1 MSYDLESVR
10 RQFPILQRQTYLASH
25 SLGAVPRKTREAL
38 GEYWEAW
45 ASQGIQAWDGPW
57 WESVETFSALLR
69 QLLNAEEDSVVPM
82 QNATR
87 AIAGVLSCFD
97 WASERNRIVMTDLE
111 FTTTFPLIRHL
122 KDLGAEIVIIESEE
136 GRRVAPSRFAQAID
150 QETRLVLTSH
160 VYFRSGAIQDLAE
173 ITKMAHEAG
182 AYVLGDGYQAV
193 GTIPVDLQELGVD
206 FYVGGSHK
214 WLCGGPGAGFL
225 YVRPQVAGR
234 VRPGLTGWFGLE
246 DPFAYDTDPSAGKP
260 APAAKRFLGGTP
272 NIPALYA
279 AREGIKTVLELG
291 VDQIREHSLELG
303 QAFQDHLDDRGW
315 KLTGPEDPKDRSGM
329 VCFSPGGGGE
339 WKAKRL
345 AEQGVMVDARPD
357 AGMRAGLHFYNNEEE
372 IATLF
377 EALAEL

>member
-1 MSYDLESVR
+1 MTYDLEEIR
-10 RQFPILQRQTYLASH
+10 RRFPILHRHTYLASH

-45 ASQGIQAWDGPW
+45 AAQGIEAWDGPW
-57 WESVETFSALLR
+57 SEAMDTFSALI
-69 QLLNAEEDSVVPM
+69 QELLGAEPESVVPM

-122 KDLGAEIVIIESEE
+122 KDLGAEIVIIESDE
-136 GRRVAPSRFAQAID
+136 GTTVDPSRFAQAID

-160 VYFRSGAIQDLAE
+160 VYFRSGAIQDIAE
-173 ITKMAHEAG
+173 ITQMAHEDG
-182 AYVLGDGYQAV
+182 AYVLADGYQAV
-193 GTIPVDLQELGVD
+193 GTIPVDVQDLGVD

-225 YVRPQVAGR
+225 YVRPRVAGR
-234 VRPGLTGWFGLE
+234 VRPRLTGWFGLE
-246 DPFAYDTDPSAGKP
+246 DPFTYEPDTSAGKP
-260 APAAKRFLGGTP
+260 GPGAKRFLGGTP
-272 NIPALYA
+272 NIPGLYA

-291 VDQIREHSLELG
+291 VGRIREHSLELG
-303 QAFQDHLDDRGW
+303 KVFQDHLEDRGW
-315 KLTGPEDPKDRSGM
+315 SLTGPEEPEDRSGM
-329 VCFSPGGGGE
+329 VCFSPGGGGQ

-345 AEQGVMVDARPD
+345 AEQGIMVDARPE
-357 AGMRAGLHFYNNEEE
+357 AGMRASLHFYNNEGELQV
-372 IATLF
+372 LF
-377 EALAEL
+377 EGLDDL